1 MAILSSL
8 FKQTMLAGVALQLWL
23 ASLQDVGVS
32 GSIQRRAVSNVVRV
46 LGYTPS
52 KPAALVAA
60 IVYIVCGLCFFYHV
74 FRRRNYWALCL
85 PIGSC
90 AMGIGFI
97 LRVMLNNPD
106 HQKRGPFVS
115 EEILTACSP
124 ATFLAFNYIIHGRL
138 LGRSMGKRHSY
149 IPPNYV
155 SWFFICSDVLTFIVQ
170 AAGTAMFTKTSTL
183 NTGKTVFQ
191 VGVILQSASY
201 YIFVIFYF
209 LSWRSCRKEGIATGH
224 EAWWK
229 IYKLLGIS
237 SFFIIVRTIF
247 RIAESCS
254 DPGTSIRTRE
264 VYLYVFDTLPLFL
277 AIVGYI
283 FYWPGPYFERDSIA
297 DAVPME
303 KVSTSSV

>member
-1 MAILSSL
+1 
-8 FKQTMLAGVALQLWL
+8 MLAGVALQLWL

-32 GSIQRRAVSNVVRV
+32 GSVQRRAVSNVVRV

-85 PIGSC
+85 PI

-229 IYKLLGIS
+229 IYKLLGMS

>member
-1 MAILSSL
+1 
-8 FKQTMLAGVALQLWL
+8 MLAGMALQLWM
-23 ASLQDVGVS
+23 ASLQDLGVS
-32 GSIQRRAVSNVVRV
+32 GSIEKRAVSNVVRV

-60 IVYIVCGLCFFYHV
+60 IVYITCGICFFWHV
-74 FRRRNYWALCL
+74 IRRRNWWGLCL
-85 PIGSC
+85 PIGSV
-90 AMGIGFI
+90 AMGLGFI

-106 HQKRGPFVS
+106 HQKRGPFVA

-124 ATFLAFNYIIHGRL
+124 ATFLAFNYIVHGRL
-138 LGRSMGKRHSY
+138 LGKCMGKRHSY

-155 SWFFICSDVLTFIVQ
+155 SWFFVFSDIFTFVVQ
-170 AAGTAMFTKTSTL
+170 VHLYVFPKAAGTAMFTKTSTL

-201 YIFVIFYF
+201 YIFFILYF
-209 LSWRSCRKEGIATGH
+209 LSWRSCRKEGIATGR

-229 IYKLLGIS
+229 IYKLVGVS
-237 SFFIIVRTIF
+237 SFFITVRTIF

-254 DPGTSIRTRE
+254 DPGTAIRTRE

-283 FYWPGPYFERDSIA
+283 FYWPGPYLERDSIA